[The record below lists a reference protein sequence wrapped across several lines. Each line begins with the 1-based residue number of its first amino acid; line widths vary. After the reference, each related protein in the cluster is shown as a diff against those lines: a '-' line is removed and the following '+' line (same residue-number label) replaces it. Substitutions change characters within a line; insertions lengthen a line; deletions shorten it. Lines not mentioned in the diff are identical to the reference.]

1 MYITLTHPQFLLKT
15 ADYQTFTEDKEDKGK
30 FEGSVMVYFLQLQ
43 ISSVEIE
50 LQSVAA
56 LIDGPV
62 IVLLIYFRVFNV

>member
-1 MYITLTHPQFLLKT
+1 
-15 ADYQTFTEDKEDKGK
+15 
-30 FEGSVMVYFLQLQ
+30 MVYFVQFQ
-43 ISSVEIE
+43 ITSVEIE